1 MSLSRMPGRVA
12 AASETMRSNHGPRKH
27 VGQARAARTRP
38 SRGKKRVSWMSAPLM
53 APALERV
60 DGGRPGRAPRSAVPR
75 SAPDRLLR
83 LFPSTTPLHSS
94 LRPFF
99 SYSEGP
105 RGVAEGKGRSRRG
118 PAGRAPRRRG
128 GAPLGVAAISAGR
141 LPDGPFPLIVRAGRD
156 HGGAH
161 GTPGTNPGGSVPE
174 SATKASHDRI
184 SREKKRGISTIL
196 FRRSGAIRAFATD
209 LDNLRRRGL
218 RERHRRTNLC
228 YHDRTPRHRPGP
240 RPDPHR
246 TGRFDPAFGQGGAPA
261 ESMTR

>member
-12 AASETMRSNHGPRKH
+12 AASETMRSDHGPRKH
-27 VGQARAARTRP
+27 VGQARAARARP

-53 APALERV
+53 APALKRV
-60 DGGRPGRAPRSAVPR
+60 DGGRPGRTPRPAVPR

-118 PAGRAPRRRG
+118 PAGQAPRRRG

-184 SREKKRGISTIL
+184 GREKKRGISTIL
-196 FRRSGAIRAFATD
+196 SRRSGSIGAFAAD
-209 LDNLRRRGL
+209 SDNSRRRGPW
-218 RERHRRTNLC
+218 ERRRRTNLC
-228 YHDRTPRHRPGP
+228 RHDRTPRHRPGP